1 MQCNSPVQRLR
12 VGAPPAELLELDVS
26 VVEVFPH
33 FTLTGR
39 RSLDSAERRRRSKSD
54 RLEMLLLLYQRHFMR
69 FDLNTRPN

>member
-1 MQCNSPVQRLR
+1 MNERMNGQFTNNDMRTMQCNSPVQRLR

-39 RSLDSAERRRRSKSD
+39 RSLDSAERRRRSKS
-54 RLEMLLLLYQRHFMR
+54 
-69 FDLNTRPN
+69 